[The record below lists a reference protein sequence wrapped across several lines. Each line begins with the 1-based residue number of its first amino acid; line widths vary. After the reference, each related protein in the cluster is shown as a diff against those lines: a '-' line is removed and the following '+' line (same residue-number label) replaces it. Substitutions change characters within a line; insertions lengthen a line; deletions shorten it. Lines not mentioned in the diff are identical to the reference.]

1 MAGTRRQRK
10 DSAALAGDGESAAGT
25 QGRDQA
31 VPSPSSP
38 PAGGRPTKRNPL
50 TEGAILA
57 AVGAGATY
65 ELAAKAGG
73 ITYET
78 FNEWRKA
85 DPQFSEAIARVEYEA
100 ALSRLNMIAA
110 AARDDW
116 KAAAWWLERR
126 FPESYGRQV
135 RAQVDHGGQIKIRIE
150 RVNDWRALGKADIE
164 TTSSSSAEDAE

>member
-1 MAGTRRQRK
+1 MATRKRK
-10 DSAALAGDGESAAGT
+10 ERAAAVGAVGLGSQGSASA
-25 QGRDQA
+25 
-31 VPSPSSP
+31 P

-50 TEGAILA
+50 TEGAIFA
-57 AVGAGATY
+57 AIEAGATY

-100 ALSRLNMIAA
+100 ALSRLNIIAA
-110 AARDDW
+110 AAHDDW

-126 FPESYGRQV
+126 FPVSYGRQV
-135 RAQVDHGGQIKIRIE
+135 RAQVDLGGQMRILIE
-150 RVNDWRALGKADIE
+150 RVNDWRALGTAE
-164 TTSSSSAEDAE
+164 VTSSSTEDGE

>member
-1 MAGTRRQRK
+1 MARRK
-10 DSAALAGDGESAAGT
+10 DSAAGAVGLGT
-25 QGRDQA
+25 QGSA
-31 VPSPSSP
+31 SAPA
-38 PAGGRPTKRNPL
+38 AGGRPTKRNPL
-50 TEGAILA
+50 TEGAIFA
-57 AVGAGATY
+57 AIEAGATY

-85 DPQFSEAIARVEYEA
+85 DPQFSEAIAKVEYEA
-100 ALSRLNMIAA
+100 ALTRLNIIAA

-135 RAQVDHGGQIKIRIE
+135 RAQVDHGGQVKIRIE
-150 RVNDWRALGKADIE
+150 RVNDWRALGKAEI
-164 TTSSSSAEDAE
+164 SAESTESGDGE